1 LNFCPTIDYKTILS
15 RLDWYV
21 FFGVLLLTLL
31 SVIYGQY
38 LKKKNHNKK
47 NNDFDF
53 LELLLMGRQLTLP
66 MFVATLVA
74 TWYGGIFGVTK
85 IAFEQGIFNFIT
97 QGFFWYI
104 SYILF
109 AFFIVH
115 KVARYKAVTLPD
127 LIGKMF
133 GPKAG
138 KLSAV
143 FNFFN
148 VLPIVYVISL
158 GLLIQA
164 LFGISFIQ
172 AMIIGV
178 TVVVIY
184 TLYGGFRAIV
194 FSDIIQFFV
203 MCLGVFLILLFSY
216 KIFGGVSFLKVNL
229 PASHFTLT
237 GGETI
242 ATTLV
247 WGFIALSTLVDPNF
261 YQRVFAAKNIKVA
274 KRGILVS
281 TIIWILFD
289 ICTTAGAMYARA
301 VIPEAAADKAYLI
314 YALQILPNGIRGLV
328 LAGILAT
335 ILSTL
340 DSYLFIAGTTIS
352 YDLMPK
358 KWKGKVSL
366 YYLGII
372 FVGILAILM
381 AIIFDGN
388 IKAVWKTLGSYS
400 ASCLLLPVLYGYI
413 FPGKIKDYQFV
424 FASIL
429 GIIAVSVWRNINL
442 TGFWQNVDELYIGI
456 LATSFGLVSYGFAY
470 NWKSKKI

>member
-1 LNFCPTIDYKTILS
+1 MNFCPTIDYKTILS